1 MFLPGTYVGNLGNTN
16 YLDLPR
22 GLSDAQ
28 SWHAGDPHYN
38 SYTVLIEKGKVL
50 KVISTYH
57 YDVHMH
63 PNTSKVKKYFHV
75 SFAINQ
81 NMVDLQ
87 SQNEARF
94 LRSIKC

>member
-38 SYTVLIEKGKVL
+38 SYRVLIEKGKVL

-63 PNTSKVKKYFHV
+63 PNTSKEM
-75 SFAINQ
+75 FACK
-81 NMVDLQ
+81 LCHQ
-87 SQNEARF
+87 S
-94 LRSIKC
+94 KHG